1 MKKGRILQGVL
12 RTLIVVTFIA
22 FAFLGTVEDNYD
34 DPAINAMV
42 EISDEQLY
50 YGDDPQV
57 YNGYGGIEGGSGAGV
72 TDPTAP
78 ITPETFETPE
88 GYKGWKVKIPQGLP
102 LATPAYGDG
111 RIFIGGGYG
120 SYSFYSLDAKSGEL
134 DWHFACGDDGPTA
147 AVVYGDRVA
156 FNTESCI
163 LDVLDPKSGE
173 VVWEEYLGDPL
184 MSQPAIADG
193 RIYIAYPGG
202 SGGTSHTLTCR
213 DLETGEQVFDAPIN
227 GDCITAPI
235 INNKSLFVATLGGT
249 VYHMSANTG
258 VVEWEDQKNATSAPW
273 IDEYGELYVALR
285 EEVTVGDTT
294 EQHEGLGVLT
304 ADKGTRVNEDLYA
317 KDRAEYLNYDTESE
331 YYKKQMELDASVGFG
346 TAPAA
351 AGLGQAEA
359 NLGIGSVSGAWAYQ
373 GSRPTVY
380 DGISYNAQGNNIR
393 AIDNET
399 GKVLWETVYDEENDI
414 GGRPLTPPA
423 LVGDYL
429 FFGSVTGDIL
439 CVEVETGKTKWKYNV
454 GEPIRFQPC
463 IAKGRVYV
471 GTDYGSIYCIDT
483 GDRDLDGWY
492 MWGGNAAHNGY
503 ED

>member
-1 MKKGRILQGVL
+1 MKKGRILQGAL
-12 RTLIVVTFIA
+12 RALFLVTFLA
-22 FAFLGTVEDNYD
+22 FAFLGTVEDTE
-34 DPAINAMV
+34 DPAINAMTEINV
-42 EISDEQLY
+42 EPY
-50 YGDDPQV
+50 YNDDPQL
-57 YNGYGGIEGGSGAGV
+57 YAGYGGMGGGSGSGV
-72 TDPTAP
+72 TDPAAP
-78 ITPETFETPE
+78 IEPETFKTPQ

-163 LDVLDPKSGE
+163 LYVLDTKSGE
-173 VVWEEYLGDPL
+173 VVWEEWLGDPL

-202 SGGTSHTLTCR
+202 NAGTSHTLTCR
-213 DLETGEQVFDAPIN
+213 DLETGEKFFDAPIN

-235 INNKSLFVATLGGT
+235 INGKSLFVATLGGT
-249 VYHMSANTG
+249 VYHMSANSG
-258 VVEWEDQKNATSAPW
+258 IVEWQDQKNATSAPW
-273 IDEYGELYVALR
+273 IDEYGELYVSLR
-285 EEVTVGDTT
+285 EEITIGDTT
-294 EQHEGLGVLT
+294 EQHEGLGILT
-304 ADKGTRVNEDLYA
+304 SDKGKRVNEDLYA
-317 KDRAEYLNYDTESE
+317 KDRAEYLNFDTESE

-346 TAPAA
+346 TAPMA
-351 AGLGQAEA
+351 AGLGAAEA

-393 AIDNET
+393 AIDNASGEI
-399 GKVLWETVYDEENDI
+399 LWETVYDEKNDI

-471 GTDYGSIYCIDT
+471 GTDYGNIYCIDT
-483 GDRDLDGWY
+483 GDRKLDGWY